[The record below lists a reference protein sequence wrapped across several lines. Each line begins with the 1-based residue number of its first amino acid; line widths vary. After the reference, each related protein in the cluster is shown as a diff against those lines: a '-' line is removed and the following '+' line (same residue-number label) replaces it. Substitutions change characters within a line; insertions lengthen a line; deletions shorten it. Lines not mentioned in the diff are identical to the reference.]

1 MNTIREVLEEGASLL
16 QDSARVSETPFL
28 DALILLTY
36 VLGIS
41 KEKLLASY
49 PDKISRTHYESYFD
63 LLNKR
68 SKNYPVSYLIKKKEF
83 FGLPFYV
90 DENVL
95 VPRPDSET
103 LVETAVK
110 ILEDFPQMKNILD
123 LCTGSGALAIALK
136 HTIPHLNVICSDIS
150 GAAVEICRKNSTSIL
165 GKELEVIESNLFDKI
180 EGSFDIIITNPPYLT
195 DEETDRMMRTGWPEP
210 GMALKGGKEGLDFI
224 REIIGKASDFLEKD
238 GYLLIESSIDQTE
251 VIRNLMDS
259 ADYYNT
265 GIIKDL
271 SGRNRVTVGQRVL

>member
-1 MNTIREVLEEGASLL
+1 MKTIREVLAEGTSLL
-16 QDSARVSETPFL
+16 QESVTASETPFL

-36 VLGIS
+36 ILGIS

-49 PDKISRTHYESYFD
+49 PDEISRTRYESYFD

-68 SKNYPVSYLIKKKEF
+68 SKNYPVSYIIKEKEF
-83 FGLPFYV
+83 FDLSFYV

-110 ILEDFPQMKNILD
+110 ILEDYPQMENILD

-136 HTIPHLNVICSDIS
+136 HTIPRLNVLCSDLS
-150 GAAVEICRKNSTSIL
+150 GSAIEICRKNSASIL
-165 GKELEVIESNLFDKI
+165 GKELNVIESNLFDKI
-180 EGSFDIIITNPPYLT
+180 EGTFDMIITNPPYLT
-195 DEETDRMMRTGWPEP
+195 DEETDRMMGTGWPEP
-210 GMALKGGKEGLDFI
+210 GMALKGGKDGLDFI
-224 REIIGKASDFLEKD
+224 REIISKAPDFLEKD
-238 GYLLIESSIDQTE
+238 GYLLIESSINQTE
-251 VIRNLMDS
+251 VILNLMDS
-259 ADYYNT
+259 VDYYNT

-271 SGRNRVTVGQRVL
+271 SGRNRVTAGQRV

>member
-1 MNTIREVLEEGASLL
+1 MKTIREVLAEGTSLL
-16 QDSARVSETPFL
+16 KNSSAASETPFL

-49 PDKISRTHYESYFD
+49 PDKISESHYNSYCE

-83 FGLPFYV
+83 FGLSFYV

-103 LVETAVK
+103 LVEAALK
-110 ILEDFPQMKNILD
+110 ILRDYPQMTNILD

-136 HTIPHLNVICSDIS
+136 HTLPNLNVICSDLS
-150 GAAVEICRKNSTSIL
+150 NNALEVCRKNSADIL
-165 GKELEVIESNLFDKI
+165 GKEIPSIESNLFDKI
-180 EGSFDIIITNPPYLT
+180 KGTFDIIITNPPYLT
-195 DEETDRMMRTGWPEP
+195 DKETEKMMETGWKEP
-210 GMALKGGKEGLDFI
+210 DMALQGGEDGLDFI
-224 REIIGKASDFLEKD
+224 REIIYKAPDFLEKN

-251 VIRNLMDS
+251 IIRELMDS
-259 ADYYNT
+259 ANYYNT

-271 SGRNRVTVGQRVL
+271 SGRNRVTAGQRV